1 MVSRTLLLFAS
12 RVGVGVGVVACG
24 PSFQTIYEGD
34 AHFEH
39 CYALEENP
47 NVALPQKGDCWR
59 DWLAHYTYGQTHD
72 RVMYAATRAQAIRRA
87 PELPTDEAMMHAAPG
102 ERGQR
107 DWAAGPAPTSAFTPP
122 PKTWDT
128 QDAGAAPVWTNEGAA
143 ASPSP
148 AHADSA
154 TTTSSPPAS
163 ADRPPLAA
171 CTGDCE
177 DKWSACRGGCK
188 GSACEACTRSYK
200 GCIRN
205 CAK

>member
-1 MVSRTLLLFAS
+1 MVPRRLLLFACVC
-12 RVGVGVGVVACG
+12 VGAVACG

-34 AHFEH
+34 ARFEH

-47 NVALPQKGDCWR
+47 NVALQQKGECWR

-72 RVMYAATRAQAIRRA
+72 KVMYAATRAQAIRRA
-87 PELPTDEAMMHAAPG
+87 PELPTDEALMHAAPG

-122 PKTWDT
+122 PKTWGDT
-128 QDAGAAPVWTNEGAA
+128 PDAGPPSWTNDGDAGASAAHPASPA
-143 ASPSP
+143 AS
-148 AHADSA
+148 ASA
-154 TTTSSPPAS
+154 APAS
-163 ADRPPLAA
+163 AERPPLAA

-177 DKWSACRGGCK
+177 DKWAACRGGCK
-188 GSACEACTRSYK
+188 GAACEACTRSYK